1 MKIKTVLLTVRPP
14 FLVLTLACVFLG
26 LAVALSSRPSI
37 DFMMASLVLLGAIF
51 AHIGVNTLNE
61 YYDFKSG
68 LDLKTEKTPFSG
80 GSGALPGYPQ
90 AAGATLKLGV
100 VSLMVV
106 VLIGIYFILE
116 RGVEI
121 LPFGLIGIILIVA
134 YTPWINRSP
143 VLCLLAPGIGF
154 GTLMVGG
161 TALVLTGD
169 ISRLAWLVSLVP
181 LFLTSN
187 LLLLNQY
194 PDVKADA
201 SVGRKTFP
209 IAYGFNKSSF
219 VYAAFM
225 TAAYAVIAG
234 LIVAG
239 TIPMLGIIAFI
250 PMALAIFSLAGA
262 IKHSSRIGEFPKYM
276 AANVAAS
283 VLTPFLLGI
292 AIIAG

>member
-1 MKIKTVLLTVRPP
+1 MKIKTVLQTVRPP

-26 LAVALSSRPSI
+26 LAVSLSGKSSI
-37 DFMMASLVLLGAIF
+37 DILTATLVLFGAML
-51 AHIGVNTLNE
+51 AHVSVNVLNE

-80 GSGALPGYPQ
+80 GSGALPACPQ
-90 AAGATLKLGV
+90 AAGAALTLGV
-100 VSLMVV
+100 VSLLAVV
-106 VLIGIYFILE
+106 MIGIYFILV
-116 RGVEI
+116 RGAQI
-121 LPFGLIGIILIVA
+121 LPIGLVGVLLIAA

-154 GTLMVGG
+154 GTLMVAG
-161 TALVLTGD
+161 TSLVLTGG
-169 ISRLAWLVSLVP
+169 ITRLAWLVSFVP
-181 LFLTSN
+181 FFLTSN

-201 SVGRKTFP
+201 GVGRHTFP
-209 IAYGFNKSSF
+209 IVYGFNNSSL
-219 VYAAFM
+219 VYALFM

-234 LIVAG
+234 LIVTG
-239 TIPMLGIIAFI
+239 KISLLGVIALI
-250 PMALAIFSLAGA
+250 PMALASFSLTGA
-262 IKHSSRIGEFPKYM
+262 IRYSSRIGEFPEYL